1 MRFIL
6 VVIIFASMFS
16 EAIAAGTQNVFASR
30 SGIFAGGNKISP
42 ADANCSGHGKLTMA
56 GNGAPGVGKPVMPG
70 QDNGSIVTGGYAYCY
85 DGYTYYYVDVCPA
98 DTVSISQVSGVWYC
112 QVPENACRNKA
123 GMFDNGGSPSSANVP
138 GPLPFYSGETGGKLG
153 MPDTVC
159 LNGCV
164 ADTTQDRGEGMATS
178 SWWGYNMNP
187 KYTGQECSAGTPKP
201 GTSKPK
207 DSPEKKCVDQGMGF
221 GYVNDK
227 VLCVK
232 PDTSSGTA
240 KKSTETKNPDGTTT
254 KTDTETKIS
263 CGSDGSCTTTTNITT
278 TIINTDGSSTTK
290 TETKKEDSQ
299 GNSGTGTAD
308 GTGFCKENPNSPMC
322 KSGSFN
328 GSCAQA
334 PSCEGDPIQCATAK
348 AVFETNCKTLK
359 PGEPPTTTE
368 PVGEKKHN
376 LNFEVTELSGGGVC
390 PADRFIQINGKMV
403 HFELGVICQF
413 AIMLRPII
421 IALAWLIAGYIVFGW
436 GNKRG

>member
-1 MRFIL
+1 MSLFKFL
-6 VVIIFASMFS
+6 LL
-16 EAIAAGTQNVFASR
+16 
-30 SGIFAGGNKISP
+30 GIFSTFFVGLAYAVDLCDPDTPAWRTSAGGNYYGATKE
-42 ADANCSGHGKLTMA
+42 AACAKMASGL
-56 GNGAPGVGKPVMPG
+56 GVPYKMGVSYG
-70 QDNGSIVTGGYAYCY
+70 QDICTYNNQGWSFNQIMICD
-85 DGYTYYYVDVCPA
+85 DGNLPN
-98 DTVSISQVSGVWYC
+98 SSGKC
-112 QVPENACRNKA
+112 NCNPCKSKA
-123 GMFDNGGSPSSANVP
+123 GMWDNGGNPQSVNLP
-138 GPLPFYSGETGGKLG
+138 GPLPFYSGETGGKAE
-153 MPDTVC
+153 MPNTVC

-164 ADTTQDRGEGMATS
+164 ADTTQDRGDGMVTG

-187 KYTGQECSAGTPKP
+187 KYNGQSCTPGVQKP

-232 PDTSSGTA
+232 PDNSSGTA
-240 KKSTETKNPDGTTT
+240 KKNTETKNPDGTTT
-254 KTDTETKIS
+254 KVE
-263 CGSDGSCTTTTNITT
+263 TTTNISCNAEGACSTT
-278 TIINTDGSSTTK
+278 TTTTTTVINADGSVASTK
-290 TETKKEDSQ
+290 TDTKKEDSQ
-299 GNSGTGTAD
+299 GNAGTGTGD
-308 GTGFCKENPNSPMC
+308 GTGFCKENPTSPMC

-334 PSCEGDPIQCATAK
+334 PACEGDPIQCATAK

-359 PGEPPTTTE
+359 PGDPPTTTE

-376 LNFEVTELSGGGVC
+376 LSFEVSELSGGGVC